1 MHEVPLL
8 DCGGLP
14 CVEMSTPAGK
24 TLKLVIDTA
33 EPNSFLDLKPAQ
45 ALSAS
50 LKPMKSE
57 NDADISQVQQ
67 TTVAGA
73 QLGDLP
79 MGDFP
84 FMVLDN
90 APDANAPKGKTIPP
104 FPADGAL
111 GFRGLNNRIVKL
123 DYAHHIVRISE
134 PLDAAQPCPQACT
147 ELVVKHFGGYGP
159 VTLTTTGF
167 SVNGQPL
174 NVQLD
179 TQFTGTMLIYPDF
192 VKKLGLKK
200 LAKSKHKE
208 FFPFVQGGLSLAQA
222 EGATEAWQ
230 TTQLGPSTPVY
241 FFDSDDA
248 HTNPVNFDATV
259 GSGLFAQ
266 SVAVFDFKG
275 KHFWVEM
282 ANQ

>member
-1 MHEVPLL
+1 
-8 DCGGLP
+8 
-14 CVEMSTPAGK
+14 MSTQSGK
-24 TLKLVIDTA
+24 TLKLVIDLA
-33 EPNSFLDLKPAQ
+33 EPNSYLDVKPAQ
-45 ALSAS
+45 TLDAS

-57 NDADISQVQQ
+57 NDADISQVQR
-67 TTVAGA
+67 TTVVGA

-84 FMVLDN
+84 FVVLDTTPDPN
-90 APDANAPKGKTIPP
+90 AQPKARQLPP

-111 GFRGLNNRIVKL
+111 GFRGLENRIVKI
-123 DYAHHIVRISE
+123 DYPHHVVHISE
-134 PLDAAQPCPQACT
+134 PLDAAQACPQTCT
-147 ELVVKHFGGYGP
+147 DLVVRHFGEFGP

-179 TQFTGTMLIYPDF
+179 TIFAGTVLIYPDF

-200 LAKSKHKE
+200 LAKSKRKQ

-222 EGATEAWQ
+222 EGAGEAWQ
-230 TTQLGPSTPVY
+230 TTPFAPDMPIY

-275 KHFWVEM
+275 KHFWLETPG
-282 ANQ
+282 Q